1 MTELLVL
8 LLGMVAIGL
17 AWSTFFSSEA
27 KRPDPEFKD
36 MRGVVRTD
44 TTMDS
49 SYAQRTNHMP
59 APAVKSPPLEGME
72 TPFQVN
78 AYRAFLKL
86 SGGPPP
92 GRLQEKTV

>member
-8 LLGMVAIGL
+8 LVGMLAVGL

-36 MRGVVRTD
+36 LRGVVRTD
-44 TTMDS
+44 DTMDS

-59 APAVKSPPLEGME
+59 PPVVVSPPIEGIQ

-78 AYRAFLKL
+78 AYRAYVK
-86 SGGPPP
+86 
-92 GRLQEKTV
+92 

>member
-1 MTELLVL
+1 MTELLAL
-8 LLGMVAIGL
+8 LVGMLAVWL

-36 MRGVVRTD
+36 MRGVERTD
-44 TTMDS
+44 ATIDS

-59 APAVKSPPLEGME
+59 APVVVSPPIEGIQ

-78 AYRAFLKL
+78 AYRAYVK
-86 SGGPPP
+86 
-92 GRLQEKTV
+92 